1 MRERLTQKFA
11 RFLIPGGTFIDETDS
26 IDVSGKP
33 IDKIEIP
40 EGACAVRFAD
50 NPYFDTETDKEAP
63 IIYLNAEIISITD
76 ALHYNGSQ
84 LSKNMALKDFKAVA
98 KVGTLKEFFRPL
110 RQQDVIIDPN
120 NGFKQTWPQPNEI

>member
-11 RFLIPGGTFIDETDS
+11 RFLIPGGTFIDETES

-50 NPYFDTETDKEAP
+50 NPYFDTDADKEAP
-63 IIYLNAEIISITD
+63 IIYLNAEIISIAD
-76 ALHYNGSQ
+76 SANYKRDN
-84 LSKNMALKDFKAVA
+84 LSKHMILKEFDAVA
-98 KVGTLKEFFRPL
+98 KVGTLKEFFRPM
-110 RQQDVIIDPN
+110 RAQDIVIDPD
-120 NGFKQTWPQPNEI
+120 NGFKQTWPEPREM